1 MLGTGLVSTSK
12 VGLTGLVRTRG
23 WGWKMAVDKI
33 LTQRLESMRG
43 TGHPSDSGKST
54 L

>member
-1 MLGTGLVSTSK
+1 MLGIYLVSTRK

-33 LTQRLESMRG
+33 QTQKLEKM
-43 TGHPSDSGKST
+43 TGARSSK
-54 L
+54 